1 MVYGMTGDDGNEVP
15 WDTQATGLKIDG
27 NGTYMAVFDVEKAL
41 GSTVSADGIGSLE
54 MPVQLADDEDSAKT
68 KQICIAIL
76 GATCYTSDE
85 AVDVTSEKVSSDTTT
100 DTDDVPTV
108 TPAPETTKKKTISTL
123 KLTSYKAGS
132 KTIKGKTIKSGNV
145 TVKVASKTYTAKAN
159 ASGVFTVKLSKKLE
173 RV

>member
-1 MVYGMTGDDGNEVP
+1 
-15 WDTQATGLKIDG
+15 
-27 NGTYMAVFDVEKAL
+27 
-41 GSTVSADGIGSLE
+41 